1 MDVRVITQLLEQL
14 ARRVRQSQCSP
25 DSLDSC
31 LYMNMNMRCNSRAKK
46 RKERE
51 GASNDESGAFPTE
64 TLTQRDAP
72 HPPDKKERIELLGL

>member
-1 MDVRVITQLLEQL
+1 
-14 ARRVRQSQCSP
+14 
-25 DSLDSC
+25 
-31 LYMNMNMRCNSRAKK
+31 MNMNMRCNSRAKK